1 MISIEEKRTLWLK
14 KIDSSRDLFEKDFP
28 ENIEKYRKGDA
39 ALRLVDKNGAPVK
52 GKKVRIEQTRHDFR
66 YGANIFML
74 DGFGTPEENA
84 LYRDTFYRY
93 FNLATVPFYW
103 DALEP
108 TEGKPRFTADSE
120 KIYRRPAA
128 DLCVDYCDEKGI
140 DAKLHCLVYDKFIP
154 DWLPKNDEKAMEK
167 AYEKHIREIAERYS
181 GRLYEFEVIN
191 ESLCDFGWTAQS
203 VISGKRDVIEWAF
216 ALSRKYLPNDTLVIN
231 EARTFFERYSP
242 YRHPYFLQIEKAL
255 GKGATIDKI
264 GLQYHIFTGNRA
276 RTEEQYDDAVRT
288 TAERADPTR
297 NYGMLKAFS
306 EFGLPLEITEV
317 TLPTLGDTP
326 EDEDLQAEIFEKM
339 YTVWFGSPA
348 VETVVYWNTVDGYA
362 YQSDI
367 TNENNCRG
375 GLFHKDLSPK
385 KAALVLKKLFNE
397 TWHTSLEGMTD
408 DTGAIRFR
416 GFCGDY
422 SATIDGQTYTFG
434 VHNGET
440 NEKTIIV

>member
-14 KIDSSRDLFEKDFP
+14 KIDASRDLFEKDFP

-39 ALRLVDKNGAPVK
+39 ALRLVDKNGAPLK
-52 GKKVRIEQTRHDFR
+52 GKKVKIEQTRHDFR
-66 YGANIFML
+66 YGANLFML

-108 TEGKPRFTADSE
+108 TEGKPRFAADSE
-120 KIYRRPAA
+120 KIYRRPAP
-128 DLCVDYCDEKGI
+128 DLCTEYCKEKGI

-167 AYEKHIREIAERYS
+167 AYEKHIGEIAERYA
-181 GRLYEFEVIN
+181 GKLFEFEVIN

-231 EARTFFERYSP
+231 EGRTFFEKYSP

-264 GLQYHIFTGNRA
+264 GLQYHIFTGNHA
-276 RTEEQYDDAVRT
+276 HTEEQYDDAVRT

-317 TLPTLGDTP
+317 TIPTLGDTP
-326 EDEDLQAEIFEKM
+326 EDEELQAEILEKM
-339 YTVWFGSPA
+339 FTVWFGSPM

-362 YQSDI
+362 YQSSK

-385 KAALVLKKLFNE
+385 KSALVLKKLFNE
-397 TWHTSLEGMTD
+397 TWRTSLEGTTD
-408 DTGAIRFR
+408 DNGELRFC
-416 GFCGDY
+416 GFYGDY
-422 SATIDGQTYTFG
+422 SASLDGQTQTFG
-434 VHNGET
+434 VHKNET
-440 NEKTIIV
+440 NEKTIII